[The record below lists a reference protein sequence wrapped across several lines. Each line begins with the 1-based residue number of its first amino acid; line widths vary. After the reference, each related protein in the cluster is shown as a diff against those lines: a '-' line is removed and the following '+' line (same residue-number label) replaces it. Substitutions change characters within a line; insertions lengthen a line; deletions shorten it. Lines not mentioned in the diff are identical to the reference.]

1 MHAHVHV
8 VRTRQGLTLAG
19 KKLEVILVE
28 QQDHQFFAA
37 HSSLGWSAGER
48 GQFEIT
54 KLFLE
59 CKNAVPTTEPQ
70 PLKAEEKC
78 AAVSP
83 RKAPSAIKINPPP
96 TKKPAA
102 KAKAPA
108 PPKTQAQSW
117 RGPVSVLMAAFL
129 VALVAMT
136 CAAFGSEDATS
147 FASAAGA
154 QSILYTNS
162 TGDLDVVSRHPGICF
177 DPVAD
182 DQSSVL
188 SAGNDL
194 LHHCETV
201 CGELSVRCDAAG
213 LMTEALHANTL
224 PPSALSLGGLRHSD
238 WHNLLHQNAEGMQ
251 YTPHSRSDPAAKG
264 TNLFADFGSPLKESA
279 SLAEQVRAAT
289 THAAAPSRFV
299 APLHVC
305 PPCTIAPH
313 QHTASF
319 PACCTRFPHFRTS
332 TLRP

>member
-1 MHAHVHV
+1 M
-8 VRTRQGLTLAG
+8 
-19 KKLEVILVE
+19 E
-28 QQDHQFFAA
+28 QQDHRVFAA
-37 HSSLGWSAGER
+37 HSSLGWFAGESGR
-48 GQFEIT
+48 FEIT
-54 KLFLE
+54 KPFLE

-70 PLKAEEKC
+70 ALKAAEKC
-78 AAVSP
+78 AAVFP
-83 RKAPSAIKINPPP
+83 HKAPSAIKINPPP
-96 TKKPAA
+96 TKKLAA

-108 PPKTQAQSW
+108 PPKTQVQSSQPL
-117 RGPVSVLMAAFL
+117 RVSVCWMAAFL
-129 VALVAMT
+129 IALVAMT

-147 FASAAGA
+147 FASAGGA
-154 QSILYTNS
+154 QSKLYTNS

>member
-1 MHAHVHV
+1 M
-8 VRTRQGLTLAG
+8 
-19 KKLEVILVE
+19 E
-28 QQDHQFFAA
+28 QQDHRIFAA

-70 PLKAEEKC
+70 ALKAAEKC

-83 RKAPSAIKINPPP
+83 RKAPSVIKINPPP
-96 TKKPAA
+96 TKKLAA
-102 KAKAPA
+102 KAKALA
-108 PPKTQAQSW
+108 PPKTQVQSSQPW
-117 RGPVSVLMAAFL
+117 RVSVCWMAAFL
-129 VALVAMT
+129 IALVAMT

-147 FASAAGA
+147 FASAGGA
-154 QSILYTNS
+154 QSMLYTNS

-177 DPVAD
+177 DLVAN

-201 CGELSVRCDAAG
+201 CGELGVRCDAAG
-213 LMTEALHANTL
+213 LMTEALPLHANTL
-224 PPSALSLGGLRHSD
+224 PLSALSLGGFCHSD
-238 WHNLLHQNAEGMQ
+238 WHNLLHQLHQNAEGMQ
-251 YTPHSRSDPAAKG
+251 YTPNSRSDPQLGLHNSGMSSSLTAAKG

-279 SLAEQVRAAT
+279 SLAEQVGAAT
-289 THAAAPSRFV
+289 THAAAPSRRV

-305 PPCTIAPH
+305 PLCNRHA
-313 QHTASF
+313 ASS
-319 PACCTRFPHFRTS
+319 PACCTQFPHFCTS
-332 TLRP
+332 TLRAPLT